1 MGQTAKR
8 QDPVVATYFKIEI
21 DSIEMGTFQKCS
33 GLKSETEI
41 FEYQEGGDN
50 ERVHKL
56 VGQSRANN
64 IVLTN
69 GYIVDASLSQWR
81 DEIAAKPN
89 DPIKRRSGAIIA
101 LARDGK
107 TQLVRWNFYRAWPV
121 RWEVS
126 DFDSDSG
133 AASCEILELAAERI
147 ERAAQ

>member
-1 MGQTAKR
+1 MTSR
-8 QDPVVATYFKIEI
+8 RDPIVASYFKIEI
-21 DSIEMGTFQKCS
+21 DSIEMATFRKCS
-33 GLKSETEI
+33 GLKTETEI

-69 GYIVDASLSQWR
+69 GYIVDPALSKWR
-81 DEIAAKPN
+81 EEIAQKPN

-107 TQLVRWNFYRAWPV
+107 TQLVRWNFYEAWPV
-121 RWEVS
+121 RWEIS
-126 DFDSDSG
+126 EFDASSG
-133 AASCEILELAAERI
+133 QATCETLELAAERV
-147 ERAAQ
+147 ERAPN

>member
-1 MGQTAKR
+1 MASTARR
-8 QDPVVATYFKIEI
+8 QDPVVAAYFKIEI
-21 DSIEMGTFQKCS
+21 DSIEMATFHKCS
-33 GLKSETEI
+33 GLKTETEI

-69 GYIVDASLSQWR
+69 GYIIDPALAKWR
-81 DEIAAKPN
+81 EEIAQKPN

-101 LARDGK
+101 LGRDGQ

-121 RWEVS
+121 RWEVT
-126 DFDSDSG
+126 DFD
-133 AASCEILELAAERI
+133 AASSAMSCEVLELAAERV
-147 ERAAQ
+147 ERVAS